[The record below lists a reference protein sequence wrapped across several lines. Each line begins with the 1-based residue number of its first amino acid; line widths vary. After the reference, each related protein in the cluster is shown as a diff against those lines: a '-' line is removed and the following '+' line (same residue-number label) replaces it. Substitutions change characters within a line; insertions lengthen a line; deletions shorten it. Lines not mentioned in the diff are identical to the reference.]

1 MFSIVRRNPFNDGSH
16 WYYELQGPIDVRDA
30 PSLSIDTL
38 PPLPSLI
45 VSLIFSTQTIFCTRP
60 GPGLVRAQPPR
71 PIETREF
78 TMDIK
83 SFTNQSSADLDI
95 YYMFM
100 DTMTGRS
107 LSPQRRLWMVTTL
120 SESIR
125 RYFHGSSIS
134 STLDANII
142 FQLDVVDEILHEEIE
157 EEEHF
162 MQENPEEWL
171 EDEEEEFP
179 DDVEYLSTIC
189 PAPPALVE
197 SLKTEVYQS
206 DQEGAD
212 SRKKCALDAE
222 IGTLILLNHGG
233 GCLILEEN
241 DEMLA
246 IGDGSSLGLG
256 FRRFGRWDG
265 LETTSS

>member
-1 MFSIVRRNPFNDGSH
+1 MFSIIRRNPFNDGSH

-60 GPGLVRAQPPR
+60 GPGLARAQPPR

-83 SFTNQSSADLDI
+83 SFTNQLSADLDI

-107 LSPQRRLWMVTTL
+107 LSLQRRLWMVTTL

-171 EDEEEEFP
+171 EDEEEFP

-206 DQEGAD
+206 DQE
-212 SRKKCALDAE
+212 
-222 IGTLILLNHGG
+222 G

-265 LETTSS
+265 LETTYS